1 MLYGLSSGVACLL
14 LLALQGLV
22 TFLYLH
28 HGLPARSNV
37 VQGPFALRAQEPLV
51 VQTVPLHLH
60 SFGAAPPSPP
70 APARVALRAVRGARG
85 AAEQVAAK
93 PAPAPAWRGASNG
106 SAPEKPC
113 WYQEEATRGTGMT
126 WSFGPPLRLRMR
138 LAGFGALGLEVAN
151 TGRKSGARVEVALAG
166 HALPS
171 IAPGETCHLVLA
183 FRDLELG
190 AASLELLDLRSQ
202 VQVFA
207 HHCPKKV
214 EGPPLEVLGLAGLTP
229 LCREGQQVW
238 VGWSGCSA
246 SGHDWC

>member
-1 MLYGLSSGVACLL
+1 
-14 LLALQGLV
+14 
-22 TFLYLH
+22 
-28 HGLPARSNV
+28 
-37 VQGPFALRAQEPLV
+37 
-51 VQTVPLHLH
+51 
-60 SFGAAPPSPP
+60 FGAAPPSPP
-70 APARVALRAVRGARG
+70 APARVALRAVRGGRG

-246 SGHDWC
+246 SGHDWRLGRVAEVLSSSKAWVQLPEERLLVPAWQLLPADNRSELDDLDSTVQRCPAFAQSKVE